1 MSDRS
6 TSHNAAF
13 LADVVR
19 ETEWYADQAL
29 EMASCHRKTSD
40 VYGNVH
46 MFFGLPAAVLASI
59 SGVSAFT
66 QNSTVA
72 GITAFMVAGIT
83 GAMSFLNPA
92 EKEKLHFE
100 AGNVLDAWATKTYL
114 LIKQGRANLIEPSEF
129 VGLWEKLMEER
140 SQLLRQSPRIP
151 TWATSKAMKR
161 FLDPFNSAK

>member
-6 TSHNAAF
+6 TPNNAAF
-13 LADVVR
+13 LSDVVR

-40 VYGNVH
+40 AYGNVH
-46 MFFGLPAAVLASI
+46 IFFGLPAAALASI

-72 GITAFMVAGIT
+72 GITAFIVAGIT

-114 LIKQGRANLIEPSEF
+114 LIKQGRANLVEPSEF
-129 VGLWEKLMEER
+129 VSQWEKLMEER

-151 TWATSKAMKR
+151 TWAMSKAMKR